1 MGAFDDLF
9 SDDVR
14 SFVPSPVRAIFK
26 NYDFTDMISF
36 AGGYPSS
43 DTFPVKDI
51 SDAVSSVFDKYGP
64 SLLQYGATEGAP
76 VLRKA
81 LSERYGVEVGNIQIT
96 TSSQQGI
103 DLCTRVFVNPGD
115 TVLTSEPTFLGALQ
129 SFYSYQAKVKGVPYS
144 ENADELAAN
153 YRKAI
158 DGVILSGSRPK
169 FIYVIPDFNNPTGE
183 TLSFDARGAIL
194 DVAGQFNIP
203 VVEDSPYRE
212 LRYEGEDIP
221 SMYSMAPDMVLHLGS
236 FSKILAPGFRL
247 GWIFGPEELLSRIT
261 ACKQSVDLCPPMLD
275 QYVAAELLENGVLQ
289 RNLVRSVSMYRRKR
303 DVMLDSLQK
312 YMPEG
317 VKWSRP
323 QGGLFLFLHLPEG
336 IDTVSSYDY
345 FLSRKLAYVSGAFF
359 HTDGSGRDTIRLNFS
374 FMSEEKI
381 VEGIERLASI
391 LRSSY

>member
-51 SDAVSSVFDKYGP
+51 FDAVSSVFDKYGP

-158 DGVILSGSRPK
+158 DEVILSGSRPK

-183 TLSFDARGAIL
+183 TLSFDARRAIL
-194 DVAGQFNIP
+194 DVARQYNIP

-359 HTDGSGRDTIRLNFS
+359 HTDGSGRDTMRLNFS